1 MRNLRFFAIPAVLM
15 SSTGMKEFSSAVVS
29 AVPSGSEHDL
39 AGSRR
44 NALRTAHA
52 TAMLDQISFRP
63 LFQKEIHVVEVDD
76 RMTIVERIDSQ
87 NTADS
92 GAALLQR

>member
-1 MRNLRFFAIPAVLM
+1 
-15 SSTGMKEFSSAVVS
+15 MKEFSSAVVS

-44 NALRTAHA
+44 NALRTMHA
-52 TAMLDQISFRP
+52 TAIFDSIADREVFSAGRGASCR

-92 GAALLQR
+92 GAALLQRKMW